1 MVSPMKMSC
10 LCVLALVSVPFIQAT
25 YADVFY
31 VAPDGSATPP
41 FNSWFSAA
49 TDLQVAI
56 ELAAETAGGP
66 HQVWVK
72 KGVYKPQFNPHS
84 ETDPV
89 PREYCFALRNNIG
102 VYGGFAGAETALEQR
117 DPATNQTI
125 LSGDRG
131 IGDTWADGTSIVD
144 GYGVFNPPPTGDPS
158 QDLPVLNSSTN
169 CYHAIYNPL
178 QTPIID
184 ASAILDGF
192 IVTGGNANGSGSNAN
207 GGGMYNILSSP
218 ALTNCIFSGNSALD
232 DGGGMRCYLGSP
244 PTLANCAFFGNS
256 AMRDGGGMQ
265 CYIGSPPTLTDCA
278 FFGNSAMR
286 DGGGMQCYIG
296 SPPTLADCAFSGNSA
311 MRDGGGMQCYVAS
324 PPTLS
329 DCAFSSNSATRDGGG
344 MQCYV
349 ASPPTLAD
357 CAFFGNSAT
366 RDGGGMQCYV
376 ASPPTLANCTFSGNS
391 TIGDGG
397 GMHSY
402 LESPPALTNCTFN
415 SNSAQTGGG
424 IYGPGVMATSSIFWD
439 DSGGEFSSCT
449 DFSNIRYSISSGSI
463 SGFGPGCSNS
473 DPLLGDFG
481 YYGGVTNCCPISSGS
496 PAIDAGASVY
506 RVASDNNILIYLVP
520 GSDPAQYFKIADGTE
535 YDPTGLTLQSVNS
548 QDQRGYIRTERVD
561 IGSYEYGAVP
571 IPTSNL
577 IDDSGDYNGDGSS
590 DIAIFRDSSG
600 LWSIRNLTRIHFGT
614 ASDFSAPAD
623 YNGDGTT
630 DIAVFRPNS
639 GLWAIRNMSRF
650 HTGKIGDVPVPG
662 DYNGDAIAE
671 AGLFRGSS
679 GLWAISNLTRVYFGS
694 GGDAAAPGYY
704 DTDAAKDI
712 AIFRPS
718 TGMWAGRDLTR
729 FYFGSG
735 ADYLV
740 PGDYNGDGKWQGG
753 IFRPSSGL
761 WSIRNTTRICLEGAS
776 YKPAPAD
783 YNGDGIDD
791 AGIFRDSTG
800 MWSVRD
806 LTRVHF
812 GSTGDIPV
820 TR

>member
-1 MVSPMKMSC
+1 MTPQTKKGMISFDVYTSAHTVSPMKKSC
-10 LCVLALVSVPFIQAT
+10 LCVLALVSVPFIQAS

-31 VAPDGSATPP
+31 VAPDGAATPP

-72 KGVYKPQFNPHS
+72 KGVYKPQFNPH
-84 ETDPV
+84 TDTLE

-144 GYGVFNPPPTGDPS
+144 GNGVFNPPPTGDPS

-192 IVTGGNANGSGSNAN
+192 IVIGGNANGSGSNAN

-244 PTLANCAFFGNS
+244 PTLANCA
-256 AMRDGGGMQ
+256 
-265 CYIGSPPTLTDCA
+265 
-278 FFGNSAMR
+278 
-286 DGGGMQCYIG
+286 
-296 SPPTLADCAFSGNSA
+296 
-311 MRDGGGMQCYVAS
+311 
-324 PPTLS
+324 
-329 DCAFSSNSATRDGGG
+329 
-344 MQCYV
+344 
-349 ASPPTLAD
+349 
-357 CAFFGNSAT
+357 
-366 RDGGGMQCYV
+366 
-376 ASPPTLANCTFSGNS
+376 FSGNS

-548 QDQRGYIRTERVD
+548 HDQRGYIRTERVD
-561 IGSYEYGAVP
+561 IGSYEYGAAP

-630 DIAVFRPNS
+630 DIAVFRPNP

-671 AGLFRGSS
+671 AGLFRGST

-735 ADYLV
+735 ADCLV

-783 YNGDGIDD
+783 YNGDGIDE
-791 AGIFRDSTG
+791 AGIFRDPTG

-806 LTRVHF
+806 LTRVYF